1 GVAHQTGRAVR
12 VRGSHRCPGPGR
24 ELAGPR
30 QRAQRVAHGAAHR
43 PQLRRPRGVRDGR
56 PRLRGRGGGRVEA
69 APAGPRTRSPRGR
82 HLQHPRGTGRGDLRP
97 PRRPGRVPLPRRP
110 ADRAPHRRRRQ
121 PPGWP
126 VSHTGAMGSGGR
138 RLLFIAV
145 CAAAAMPFVPLA
157 HASTYTDQSPPGAN
171 DWSCKPTTAHPRP
184 LVLVHGLGATA
195 AENWNYLSP
204 ILKADGYCVF
214 ALTYGV
220 DPRYPYMGGV
230 VAMEQSSHELDAFV
244 HRVLTAT
251 GVAQVDLVGHSEGTV
266 MPQYWLWKLGG
277 APLVHEY
284 VALTPLYDGT
294 TFNGVATLE
303 SYDQGGAFAQFASG
317 YCGSCLEFIKG
328 SPFLTDLYKDG
339 VAAPGVHYTT
349 IMTTHDELVTP
360 YTSGN

>member
-1 GVAHQTGRAVR
+1 
-12 VRGSHRCPGPGR
+12 
-24 ELAGPR
+24 
-30 QRAQRVAHGAAHR
+30 
-43 PQLRRPRGVRDGR
+43 
-56 PRLRGRGGGRVEA
+56 
-69 APAGPRTRSPRGR
+69 
-82 HLQHPRGTGRGDLRP
+82 
-97 PRRPGRVPLPRRP
+97 
-110 ADRAPHRRRRQ
+110 
-121 PPGWP
+121 
-126 VSHTGAMGSGGR
+126 MGSGGR

-204 ILKADGYCVF
+204 ILEADGYCVY

-220 DPRYPYMGGV
+220 DSRYPYMGGV
-230 VAMEQSSHELDAFV
+230 IAMEQSSHELDAFV

-251 GVAQVDLVGHSEGTV
+251 GAAQVDLVGHSEGTV

-294 TFNGVATLE
+294 TFNGIASLE

-328 SPFLTDLYKDG
+328 SPFLTDLYRNG

-360 YTSGN
+360 YTSGNLDSPQATNIVIQNVCPNDLSEHGALAFDPVAARLVQNALDPSTAVAPTCGQTGIVFAELVL